1 VPGALQRFS
10 QLRVIVDLAV
20 EDDSDGAILVKH
32 RLMVGRHVDDGEA
45 ALAKC
50 ALLLNSRQRQ
60 GRDYAD
66 TPSSVP
72 ALFDCVAR

>member
-60 GRDYAD
+60 GRDDAD